1 MKKNAL
7 WLKFILI
14 GTELA
19 FMILAGLFIGDKA
32 DKYFD
37 SSPTFI
43 IIGVVAGSIGGK
55 SKGGKSDGKDK
66 GKKGK
71 EGAA

>member
-43 IIGVVAGSIGGK
+43 IIGVVAGSICGFNLMLRILK
-55 SKGGKSDGKDK
+55 KMVSKDGKN
-66 GKKGK
+66 
-71 EGAA
+71 